1 MQGILNGLDYE
12 KSLHACVTTPF
23 FRTRKKHGSIF
34 VSWSFL
40 QTLSS
45 FIRSTAFFF
54 LLGTSPHFERPF
66 LFPKKLPKDRR
77 QPVQKDLVP
86 ESISMCAGLFFATA
100 QPDQDSGGGGVG
112 GLVYIM
118 EDVLLGLCLSSR
130 WNEEIGNDS
139 RSVM

>member
-1 MQGILNGLDYE
+1 MRYHPFSFGQE
-12 KSLHACVTTPF
+12 KNMVL
-23 FRTRKKHGSIF
+23 
-34 VSWSFL
+34 FL
-40 QTLSS
+40 FLGPSS
-45 FIRSTAFFF
+45 RLFLASSVPRRFFF

-100 QPDQDSGGGGVG
+100 QPDKDSGGGGVG